1 MKALSVK
8 CTKFLRACSFP
19 VEFEKGEDP
28 HVLMTGTWNT
38 TAPASLVLSPNAD
51 VLVIAHGSS
60 ISFYSTITG
69 VLDTTI
75 EDIFLGK
82 IIIQSLPLQKSNLI
96 LEGSD

>member
-1 MKALSVK
+1 MTDLSVK
-8 CTKFLRACSFP
+8 CTKFLHACFFL

-38 TAPASLVLSPNAD
+38 TAPASLALSPNAE

-69 VLDTTI
+69 VLDTII

-82 IIIQSLPLQKSNLI
+82 IIIQLLPS
-96 LEGSD
+96 